1 MAMLKVLLLLGLGVS
16 VKSDVSLQKR
26 IVGGYDCDDGERRY
40 HVRLQCKKGAE
51 NIRCGGSLIHSQW
64 ILTAAHCW
72 MSEPGWTNVAMLKV
86 HPGNAGQK
94 IEVRLNVE
102 PVKYIHD
109 KEWHDIVLLK
119 LRKPVK
125 DVPPARLPRC
135 DIRLKIGDTVQLAGE
150 EAMTTGPNKKRL
162 FLCFSALPKIP
173 PVPSRLQCVD
183 TKVDAFLQFMVS
195 RGRIFL
201 TSAPNKNA
209 CHGDSGAAA
218 VYNNMIYGVISESGI
233 DPCQKSPAIIDVCEY
248 MDWIKETTGME

>member
-150 EAMTTGPNKKRL
+150 EAMTTGPNKKR
-162 FLCFSALPKIP
+162 F
-173 PVPSRLQCVD
+173 PSRLQCVD